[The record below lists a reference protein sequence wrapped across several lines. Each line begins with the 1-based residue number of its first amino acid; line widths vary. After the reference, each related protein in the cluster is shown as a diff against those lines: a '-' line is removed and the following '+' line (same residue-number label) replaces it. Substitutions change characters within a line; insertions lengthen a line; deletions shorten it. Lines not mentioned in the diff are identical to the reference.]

1 MILLQTLFVISGLGI
16 LVRFISNLASGDLL
30 CIVND
35 LSDNKTNLDIR
46 SFQVENCNKKCRC
59 YSSLSG
65 PFHISLSAYAAQE
78 PGCKDKVKRCPQYFV
93 SGFQQHPHS
102 LHVGPRQLWSSVH
115 VDAGWI
121 QSFLPQIPQAL
132 MLLMVEKVSVFF
144 PRMCQKLER
153 FYKSVVEEA
162 LLGKFPDVAED
173 FTSGVAR
180 HKD

>member
-46 SFQVENCNKKCRC
+46 SFQVETCDKKCCC

-78 PGCKDKVKRCPQYFV
+78 PGCKDKVKRCPQMFSQVFNNTHIPFMSALVNYGAVFMLM
-93 SGFQQHPHS
+93 Q
-102 LHVGPRQLWSSVH
+102 VGSSH
-115 VDAGWI
+115 
-121 QSFLPQIPQAL
+121 
-132 MLLMVEKVSVFF
+132 FF
-144 PRMCQKLER
+144 P
-153 FYKSVVEEA
+153 
-162 LLGKFPDVAED
+162 KFH
-173 FTSGVAR
+173 R
-180 HKD
+180 H